1 MHFICFWKIETQV
14 VTFMW
19 FKPLQ
24 YLLWEFLWTID
35 LSTQKTVYPQYFVR
49 YNFAKQT
56 GCAISWQIDEPNFSK
71 ENPTNA
77 GVFPGDKVGVKIF
90 ITPSGEN
97 KTHKSPSR
105 KRADDEAF
113 FISVHVSRPSQK
125 LMTCRR
131 GAGGDK
137 VNERCRWTRTE
148 RRPSFTAF

>member
-1 MHFICFWKIETQV
+1 MHFICCRKIGTQV
-14 VTFMW
+14 VTFVW

-35 LSTQKTVYPQYFVR
+35 LSTQITVYPQYSVR
-49 YNFAKQT
+49 FNFAKQT
-56 GCAISWQIDEPNFSK
+56 GCAISWHIDEPNFSQQK
-71 ENPTNA
+71 NETTA

-97 KTHKSPSR
+97 KTHKSPAR

-113 FISVHVSRPSQK
+113 LFPSTSQK

-131 GAGGDK
+131 GAGGNK